1 MDFTDTRCSFSANTN
16 IQLYIVKLNII
27 SNLTRLQEIVF
38 KLYIE
43 VYKFSYTVDTKNCIK
58 KKIKNLREIF

>member
-1 MDFTDTRCSFSANTN
+1 MDFTDTSCSFSANTN

-27 SNLTRLQEIVF
+27 SNLPKLQEMVS

-43 VYKFSYTVDTKNCIK
+43 VYKFSYTVDTKYCIK
-58 KKIKNLREIF
+58 KIIKNLRDIL